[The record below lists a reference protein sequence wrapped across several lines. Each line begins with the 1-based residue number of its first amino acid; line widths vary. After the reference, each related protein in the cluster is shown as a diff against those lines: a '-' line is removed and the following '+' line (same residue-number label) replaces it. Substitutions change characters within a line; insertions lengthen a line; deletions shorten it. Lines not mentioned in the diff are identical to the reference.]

1 MQRDKNGRYDKKVF
15 TQHGSI
21 EIPIP
26 SLLSVLKLI
35 LLSLIFLP
43 WLYIVFFRFDPAK
56 YFEALFVYLFEPIEK
71 KTFEC
76 NENNGKAPY

>member
-1 MQRDKNGRYDKKVF
+1 MQRDKNGRFVKKVF

-35 LLSLIFLP
+35 FLGLIFLP
-43 WLYIVFFRFDPAK
+43 WLYILFFRFDPSK
-56 YFEALFVYLFEPIEK
+56 YFEALFVYLFKPIEK
-71 KTFEC
+71 KTFKSK
-76 NENNGKAPY
+76 ENNGKSFY